1 MMCSFAI
8 AVLALFL
15 VAEVVGDYLRRGFL
29 DHLEIGR
36 RTPRAR
42 KPADKFPVVGR
53 HAFRQP
59 LSFGR
64 RDIDRCAWSMS
75 TAILTGG
82 LVPERFS
89 LARGIM
95 LHYQGRLSRTVI
107 SPIENLGHT
116 TFNLPTGW

>member
-1 MMCSFAI
+1 MMCSFVI
-8 AVLALFL
+8 AVLALLL

-95 LHYQGRLSRTVI
+95 L
-107 SPIENLGHT
+107 P
-116 TFNLPTGW
+116 LPRAA